1 MKLAAARKFHL
12 NSMGAAVVVLFLLY
26 LSLPSLSASYWESA
40 PEDPAFLRD
49 TRDIPEID
57 SFINKGNTKAKPAPE
72 REVIIETVKSGSEQ
86 ELGGNLVLN
95 LPNLSQILL
104 VAGIVILF
112 ILYRTRQARAGSSRR
127 R

>member
-1 MKLAAARKFHL
+1 MKLVAAHEMLRNGL
-12 NSMGAAVVVLFLLY
+12 LTAVVFCFSYVLSSGLC
-26 LSLPSLSASYWESA
+26 AGYWESA

-49 TRDIPEID
+49 ARDIPEID
-57 SFINKGNTKAKPAPE
+57 GFINKGGAKAKPAPE
-72 REVIIETVKSGSEQ
+72 REVIIEKVKSDSER
-86 ELGGNLVLN
+86 ELGSNLILN

-112 ILYRTRQARAGSSRR
+112 IIYRTRQARAGRTRR